1 MKKDVIYIDTEDDI
15 TSIIDKVKA
24 SNEKIIA
31 LVPPKRVG
39 VLQSAVNLKLLQ
51 KSATTSDKRIV
62 LITTNKA
69 LSALAAGVSMP
80 IAKNLQSKPE
90 VAEVE
95 APLEEDEADDIING
109 DDLPVGELEKTVE
122 PPASDDPED
131 EIELPED
138 LTAAAAAKSAPKGPK
153 KSKSKKAGP
162 NVPNFDIFRKKLFL
176 IIGGGILLLIFLIW
190 AIWFAPRATVNV
202 QANTTTE
209 GINVPVALNVNGTTD
224 AEAKVIKPSVQQV
237 KKTFSSDFAAT
248 GKKDIGTKATGTVI
262 FNNCSQAD
270 KLDDITR
277 TIPAGTGVSSNG
289 KTFITQTTVT
299 VEPSGFTGSSCRSN
313 RPSSPVGVVAQDLGD
328 QYNVSGGST
337 FSVSGQG
344 SGMSAKNSNSF
355 TGGSKRTATIVSDSD
370 INSAKDKI
378 VEQNKEAARKE
389 LEKKFDDKKYVVID
403 NSYKAEPTTVTSS
416 PSSGSEASNA
426 KLTVELTY
434 TLTGL
439 PKEDVNDVLNVILK
453 NKFAKEKNQKIY
465 DNGIDKLQF
474 SDISDTSVTFKTTGY
489 IGPNI
494 DEKATKPQLVGK
506 NYQEIREKIK
516 AIEGVQ
522 EVETNFFPFWV
533 STAPGADK
541 IDIKFVVKKDD

>member
-24 SNEKIIA
+24 SKENIIA

-51 KSATTSDKRIV
+51 KSAKTSDKRIV

-69 LSALAAGVSMP
+69 LSALAAGVTMP
-80 IAKNLQSKPE
+80 VAKNLQSKPE
-90 VAEVE
+90 VAEVA
-95 APLEEDEADDIING
+95 APVEEDEADDIING

-122 PPASDDPED
+122 PPVSDDPED

-153 KSKSKKAGP
+153 KSKSKKTGP

-190 AIWFAPRATVNV
+190 AIWFAPRATVNI
-202 QANTTTE
+202 QAKTTSE
-209 GINVPVALNVNGTTD
+209 GVNAPIGLNVNGTTD
-224 AEAKVIKPSVQQV
+224 INAKVIKPSVQQV
-237 KKTFSSDFAAT
+237 KKTFSSDFDAT
-248 GKKDIGTKATGTVI
+248 GKKDIGSKATGTVTI
-262 FNNCSQAD
+262 RNCGDSDQISVPGGSA
-270 KLDDITR
+270 
-277 TIPAGTGVSSNG
+277 VSSNG
-289 KTFITQTTVT
+289 LSFITASSVT
-299 VEPSGFTGSSCRSN
+299 VPGGKFNISGCTKAGTAN
-313 RPSSPVGVVAQDLGD
+313 VAVQAQDLGD
-328 QYNVSGGST
+328 SYNLSGGST
-337 FSVSGQG
+337 FSVSGQN
-344 SGMSAKNSNSF
+344 SGVSATNSSSF
-355 TGGSKRTATIVSDSD
+355 SGGSKRTATVVSDND

-378 VEQNKEAARKE
+378 VEQNKEAARQE
-389 LEKKFDDKKYVVID
+389 LKGKFDDKKYVVID
-403 NSYKAEPTTVTSS
+403 KSYKAEPTTINSS
-416 PSSGSEASNA
+416 PSSGSEASKA

-439 PKEDVNDVLNVILK
+439 PKDDVDDVLNAILK
-453 NKFAKEKNQKIY
+453 DKTSKEKNQKIY
-465 DNGIDKLQF
+465 DNGLGKLQF
-474 SDISDTSVTFKTTGY
+474 NDISDTSVTFKTTGY

-494 DEKATKPQLVGK
+494 DEEATKPQLVGK

>member
-15 TSIIDKVKA
+15 TSIIDKVKG
-24 SNEKIIA
+24 SKEKIIA

-69 LSALAAGVSMP
+69 LSALAAGVTMP
-80 IAKNLQSKPE
+80 VAKNLQSKPE
-90 VAEVE
+90 VAEAV
-95 APLEEDEADDIING
+95 APVEEDEADDIING
-109 DDLPVGELEKTVE
+109 DDLPVGELEKTAE
-122 PPASDDPED
+122 PPVSDDPED

-153 KSKSKKAGP
+153 KSKSKKTGP

-190 AIWFAPRATVNV
+190 AIWFAPRATVNI
-202 QANTTTE
+202 QAKTTSE
-209 GINVPVALNVNGTTD
+209 GVNAPIALNANGTTD
-224 AEAKVIKPSVQQV
+224 VDAKVIKPSVQQV
-237 KKTFSSDFAAT
+237 KKTFSSDFSAT
-248 GKKDIGTKATGTVI
+248 GKKDIGSKATGTVTI
-262 FNNCSQAD
+262 SNCD
-270 KLDDITR
+270 TDDPIS
-277 TIPAGTGVSSNG
+277 IPGGTGISSNG
-289 KTFITQTTVT
+289 LTFLTASSVT
-299 VEPSGFTGSSCRSN
+299 VSGAKFNGGGCSKAGTASVS
-313 RPSSPVGVVAQDLGD
+313 VQAQDLGD
-328 QYNVSGGST
+328 DYNVSGGST
-337 FSVSGQG
+337 FSVAGQ
-344 SGMSAKNSNSF
+344 SSQVSAKNSSSF
-355 TGGSKRTATIVSDSD
+355 SGGSKRTATVVSDSD

-403 NSYKAEPTTVTSS
+403 NSYKADPTTVTSS

-439 PKEDVNDVLNVILK
+439 PKDDVNDVLNAILK
-453 NKFAKEKNQKIY
+453 GKFAKEKSQKIY

-474 SDISDTSVTFKTTGY
+474 SDISDTSVTFKTNGY

-506 NYQEIREKIK
+506 NYQEIREKLK